1 MNRNN
6 GSRFG
11 QVLLLVGLLSAGTL
25 VAFVV
30 LATQL
35 EDPSPAFTSLV
46 AFITPTIAAVLAI
59 ARVGVLEGR
68 ADANQEAAAQANTKA
83 EVAVAK
89 AESAEVAASA
99 ALSNTTPEGT
109 PAVRPLGRPLSA
121 RQPREWG
128 GE

>member
-1 MNRNN
+1 MQRNN

-89 AESAEVAASA
+89 AESAEVAATVAMSQT
-99 ALSNTTPEGT
+99 SPEGGT
-109 PAVRPLGRPLSA
+109 PAVRLGRPLSA
-121 RQPREWG
+121 RQPKEWG
-128 GE
+128 G